1 MADEADIAS
10 EHEAA
15 TLAAQIAAARVR
27 RNTGLI
33 PSGACH
39 YCDTPV
45 GPSQSYFATAN
56 ARMNGRWSRGGW
68 RGVSNRSASRP

>member
-1 MADEADIAS
+1 MADDVDIAS

-45 GPSQSYFATAN
+45 NPNQLFCDGECASEWTVEQ
-56 ARMNGRWSRGGW
+56 GRISR
-68 RGVSNRSASRP
+68 R